1 MDLTKV
7 IFEKQGPI
15 AIITLNR
22 PESLNALDE
31 QLHAELG
38 WCWEEVKHDEE
49 IQVAIVTGR
58 GRAFCAGTD
67 LKERAEYAARGE
79 QPPRTSRR
87 DNRTFGLPGVHEV
100 DKVIIAAVNG
110 ICVGGGQ
117 GIALD
122 CDIRIAS
129 TDASFGDVEIKAGMV
144 GRIDKVVRA
153 YPPAVAMY
161 LGLTGDL
168 ISAAQAYQ
176 WGFVSHLV
184 EPSELMPTA
193 MSIAQRIVANPPLAV
208 KAYRD
213 IARRAPGM
221 TPADAQA
228 YLHAMHARVLA
239 SRDYVEAVSSFA
251 ERRAGKFEGR

>member
-1 MDLTKV
+1 MELTKV
-7 IFEKQGPI
+7 IYEKQGPI
-15 AIITLNR
+15 AMITLNR

-31 QLHAELG
+31 ELHAELG
-38 WCWEEVKHDEE
+38 WCWEEVKYDDEV
-49 IQVAIVTGR
+49 QVAIVTGT

-67 LKERAEYAARGE
+67 LKERAAYAARGE

-87 DNRTFGLPGVHEV
+87 DNRVFGLPGVHEV
-100 DKVIIAAVNG
+100 EKVIIAAVNG

-117 GIALD
+117 GIVLD

-129 TDASFGDVEIKAGMV
+129 TEASFGDVEIKAGMV
-144 GRIDKVVRA
+144 GRIDKVVRS
-153 YPPAVAMY
+153 YPSAVAMY

-184 EPSELMPTA
+184 EPAELIATA
-193 MSIAQRIVANPPLAV
+193 QGIAQKIVANPPMAV

-221 TPADAQA
+221 TPADAAA

-239 SRDYVEAVSSFA
+239 SRDYVEAVTSFS
-251 ERRAGKFEGR
+251 ERRPSRFEGR